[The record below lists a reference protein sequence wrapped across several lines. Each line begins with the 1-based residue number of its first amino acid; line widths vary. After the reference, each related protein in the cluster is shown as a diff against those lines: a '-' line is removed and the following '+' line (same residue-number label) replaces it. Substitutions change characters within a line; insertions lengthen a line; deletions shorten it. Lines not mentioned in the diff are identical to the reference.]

1 MPESG
6 DYFFCGVGGSGMTP
20 LALIIQ
26 ARGARVEGSDRALDQ
41 GRNTERFD
49 FLRARGVLLHPQDG
63 SGITRAGQ
71 ILVTSAAVEETIPD
85 VQAAR
90 RIGVAV
96 ITRARLLAQMFNS
109 AGLGVGVAGTSGKS
123 TTVGM
128 IGWILH
134 RAGKSPTIMNGADM
148 KNFMAAGSPIASA
161 RVGDGDMFVSE
172 VDESDG
178 SIAFFEPR
186 VAAVNNI
193 SLDHKSLDELRS
205 LFRGFIERAQTVV
218 LNLDQAETAALA
230 ADLKPGRAVTY
241 SLRGTQADLL
251 ASSPVP
257 SPTGVAFQVKARE
270 SGEAVAVALQVPGLH
285 NVANALAALSV
296 ATACG
301 VGLAEAAV
309 HLGEF
314 SGIRR
319 RLEVVGTANNITVID
334 DFAHNPDKISAT
346 LETMHAFPGRLLLMF
361 QPHGYGPIRLMRD
374 ALVDC
379 FANGLHDDDV
389 LVMPEP
395 VYFGGTVDRSVG
407 SRDIISDIE
416 RHGRKAFAFP
426 DRAACGEALLRL
438 ARRGDRIL
446 VMGARD
452 DSLSQFA
459 DELLR
464 RLALT
469 SGSIA
474 VGDAG

>member
-1 MPESG
+1 
-6 DYFFCGVGGSGMTP
+6 MTP
-20 LALIIQ
+20 LALIVQ
-26 ARGARVEGSDRALDQ
+26 ARGGRVEGSDRALDQ
-41 GRNTERFD
+41 GRNADRFD
-49 FLRARGVLLHPQDG
+49 FLRGRGVLLHPQDG
-63 SGITRAGQ
+63 SGVRRSGQ

-90 RIGVAV
+90 RIGATVT
-96 ITRARLLAQMFNS
+96 TRARLLAELFND
-109 AGLGVGVAGTSGKS
+109 AALGIGVAGTSGKS

-128 IGWILH
+128 IGWILA

-148 KNFMAAGSPIASA
+148 KNFVAADTPFASA
-161 RVGDGDMFVSE
+161 RIGDGDAFVSE

-186 VAAVNNI
+186 IAVVNNI

-205 LFRGFIERAQTVV
+205 LFRGFIARAETVV
-218 LNLDQAETAALA
+218 LNLDNAETAALL
-230 ADLKPGRAVTY
+230 ADLRSDQAVTY
-241 SLRGTQADLL
+241 SLENAQADLL
-251 ASSPVP
+251 ASSPVR
-257 SPTGVAFQVKARE
+257 SPAGIAFLVKARDT
-270 SGEAVAVALQVPGLH
+270 GEVADMNLKVPGLH
-285 NVANALAALSV
+285 NVANALAALC
-296 ATACG
+296 AAKACG
-301 VGLAEAAV
+301 VTLAEAAT

-319 RLEVVGTANNITVID
+319 RLDVVGTVNGMTVID

-379 FANGLHDDDV
+379 FANGLHGDDV

-407 SRDIISDIE
+407 SRELASDIE
-416 RHGRKAFAFP
+416 RRGRKAFALP
-426 DRAACGEALLRL
+426 DRGACGDRLVEL

-446 VMGARD
+446 IMGARD
-452 DSLSQFA
+452 DSLSSFA
-459 DELLR
+459 QELLQ
-464 RLALT
+464 RLA
-469 SGSIA
+469 S
-474 VGDAG
+474 

>member
-1 MPESG
+1 M
-6 DYFFCGVGGSGMTP
+6 
-20 LALIIQ
+20 IIQ
-26 ARGARVEGSDRALDQ
+26 ARGGRVEGSDRALDQ
-41 GRNTERFD
+41 GRNAERFD
-49 FLRARGVLLHPQDG
+49 FLRARGVLLNPQDG
-63 SGITRAGQ
+63 SGIRRAGQ
-71 ILVTSAAVEETIPD
+71 ILVTSTAVEETVPD

-90 RIGVAV
+90 RIGAAV
-96 ITRARLLAQMFNS
+96 ITRAGLLAQLFNS

-134 RAGKSPTIMNGADM
+134 RAGRSPTIMNGADM
-148 KNFMAAGSPIASA
+148 KNFIDAGSPIASA
-161 RVGDGDMFVSE
+161 RVGDGDIFVSE

-178 SIAFFEPR
+178 SIALFEPR
-186 VAAVNNI
+186 VAVVNNI
-193 SLDHKSLDELRS
+193 SLDHKSMDELRS
-205 LFRGFIERAQTVV
+205 LFRGFIAKARTVV
-218 LNLDQAETAALA
+218 LNLDNAETAALSV
-230 ADLKPGRAVTY
+230 DLKPGQLVTY
-241 SLRGTQADLL
+241 SLRAAQAQLL
-251 ASSPVP
+251 ASAPEP
-257 SPTGVAFQVKARE
+257 SPSGIAFRVKARDT
-270 SGEAVAVALQVPGLH
+270 GETVEVALQVPGRH

-301 VGLAEAAV
+301 VGLAEAAA

-319 RLEVVGTANNITVID
+319 RLEIVGTANEITVID

-346 LETMHAFPGRLLLMF
+346 LETLHAFPGRLLLMF

-379 FANGLHDDDV
+379 FASALRDEDV

-407 SRDIISDIE
+407 SHDIICDIE
-416 RHGRKAFAFP
+416 RHGRKALAFP
-426 DRAACGEALLRL
+426 DRSGCGDALVAL
-438 ARRGDRIL
+438 ARRGDRIV

-459 DELLR
+459 HELLQ
-464 RLALT
+464 RLA
-469 SGSIA
+469 SIKIGSQRP
-474 VGDAG
+474 